1 MHAADMAT
9 QPLRGT
15 RLARRTGPVKG
26 PRAAAHRVPPACR
39 RVPTAC
45 AADSGDIELP
55 TYDPRTVGQG
65 LQVSCVALSCG
76 AWGKGEDLQKEMDTF
91 VVAVD
96 GGITLFDAEGDATSE
111 ALLAQFVS
119 SWEASPAAQLPG
131 AQRPRVC
138 TSIEIP
144 AAATIAEK
152 GADFGTTS
160 LLNELQT
167 TAVRLGLVVPDLC
180 IFSKIDTSPAV
191 EESQLQQLQVLVR
204 AVQEGF
210 DKGVCPANIGLAGF
224 SSAEL
229 RTIAKGLR
237 QNPVAGP
244 RVVACRTDLSAFT
257 YDGEKQALLSV
268 CQEEGI
274 TLLATDPLGRGAAQ
288 AGGTSEE
295 GIGDSRPLWPYAGLE
310 SFSRRH
316 NSVTNRSCYNDE
328 AARVD
333 WHLRR
338 ESHSGAGS
346 AQLARLQERSAD
358 AGDQ

>member
-152 GADFGTTS
+152 GADFGAF
-160 LLNELQT
+160 LD
-167 TAVRLGLVVPDLC
+167 AARRL
-180 IFSKIDTSPAV
+180 PAT
-191 EESQLQQLQVLVR
+191 
-204 AVQEGF
+204 
-210 DKGVCPANIGLAGF
+210 P
-224 SSAEL
+224 
-229 RTIAKGLR
+229 
-237 QNPVAGP
+237 
-244 RVVACRTDLSAFT
+244 
-257 YDGEKQALLSV
+257 
-268 CQEEGI
+268 
-274 TLLATDPLGRGAAQ
+274 
-288 AGGTSEE
+288 
-295 GIGDSRPLWPYAGLE
+295 SRPRPCLNQGRPAC
-310 SFSRRH
+310 SM
-316 NSVTNRSCYNDE
+316 SC
-328 AARVD
+328 RQPQ
-333 WHLRR
+333 
-338 ESHSGAGS
+338 SGWVWWS
-346 AQLARLQERSAD
+346 PTYVYLAR
-358 AGDQ
+358 